1 MAFYFLLLY
10 LSGDDSELELLQLHQ
25 LDNSQASTVVGS
37 PLSSLLTPWV
47 SRVEAGSPPADPR
60 SSDERRVEVVNSPLL
75 PPGRKTGR

>member
-37 PLSSLLTPWV
+37 PLSSLP
-47 SRVEAGSPPADPR
+47 GSPGLRREVLRPILVP
-60 SSDERRVEVVNSPLL
+60 SDEA
-75 PPGRKTGR
+75 

>member
-37 PLSSLLTPWV
+37 PLSSLPTPC
-47 SRVEAGSPPADPR
+47 SPGL
-60 SSDERRVEVVNSPLL
+60 RREVLRPILVPLMR
-75 PPGRKTGR
+75 GEWR